1 MGGNSRAGSI
11 PASATTKEDYM
22 EDLMKKDLINLQVKY
37 LKLIEFVELVACPKR
52 PDGTYNRCR
61 EALELSA
68 KQLLEELR
76 EV

>member
-1 MGGNSRAGSI
+1 MR
-11 PASATTKEDYM
+11 TLTE
-22 EDLMKKDLINLQVKY
+22 EQERDLINLQVKY
-37 LKLIEFVELVACPKR
+37 LKLIEFVELVELVARPVR

-76 EV
+76 EI